1 MRPFSPVAD
10 TLQPCFGLFSAAIA
24 ENTSRSINEW
34 QRDRKITTNK
44 RTSGKKPEKRTRS
57 RGAIVNF
64 LLTLAPLSLL
74 RPWPQPLSLPLSEI
88 VEREKGKRDGK
99 NGRVILLVTK
109 RKIVFFFFF
118 FLFFSVLVLRVVL
131 GRGGAGVLVLRVV
144 LGRGGAGVLVLRV
157 VLGRGQGAG
166 PRALKVVLFYVSKG
180 MSRGR
185 GEKKRISKSTE

>member
-1 MRPFSPVAD
+1 ME
-10 TLQPCFGLFSAAIA
+10 Q
-24 ENTSRSINEW
+24 
-34 QRDRKITTNK
+34 
-44 RTSGKKPEKRTRS
+44 
-57 RGAIVNF
+57 
-64 LLTLAPLSLL
+64 
-74 RPWPQPLSLPLSEI
+74 I

-118 FLFFSVLVLRVVL
+118 LFFS
-131 GRGGAGVLVLRVV
+131 VLVLRVV

-180 MSRGR
+180 MSRAR
-185 GEKKRISKSTE
+185 GEKKRRSKSTE

>member
-1 MRPFSPVAD
+1 ME
-10 TLQPCFGLFSAAIA
+10 Q
-24 ENTSRSINEW
+24 
-34 QRDRKITTNK
+34 
-44 RTSGKKPEKRTRS
+44 
-57 RGAIVNF
+57 
-64 LLTLAPLSLL
+64 
-74 RPWPQPLSLPLSEI
+74 I

-118 FLFFSVLVLRVVL
+118 LFFS
-131 GRGGAGVLVLRVV
+131 VLVLRVV

-185 GEKKRISKSTE
+185 GEKKRRSKSTE

>member
-1 MRPFSPVAD
+1 ME
-10 TLQPCFGLFSAAIA
+10 Q
-24 ENTSRSINEW
+24 
-34 QRDRKITTNK
+34 
-44 RTSGKKPEKRTRS
+44 
-57 RGAIVNF
+57 
-64 LLTLAPLSLL
+64 
-74 RPWPQPLSLPLSEI
+74 I

-144 LGRGGAGVLVLRV
+144 LGRG
-157 VLGRGQGAG
+157 QGAG

-185 GEKKRISKSTE
+185 GEKKRRSKSTE

>member
-1 MRPFSPVAD
+1 ME
-10 TLQPCFGLFSAAIA
+10 Q
-24 ENTSRSINEW
+24 
-34 QRDRKITTNK
+34 
-44 RTSGKKPEKRTRS
+44 
-57 RGAIVNF
+57 
-64 LLTLAPLSLL
+64 
-74 RPWPQPLSLPLSEI
+74 I

-118 FLFFSVLVLRVVL
+118 LFFSVLVLRVVL
-131 GRGGAGVLVLRVV
+131 GRGGAGVLMLRVV

-185 GEKKRISKSTE
+185 GEKKRRSKSTE

>member
-1 MRPFSPVAD
+1 ME
-10 TLQPCFGLFSAAIA
+10 Q
-24 ENTSRSINEW
+24 
-34 QRDRKITTNK
+34 
-44 RTSGKKPEKRTRS
+44 
-57 RGAIVNF
+57 
-64 LLTLAPLSLL
+64 
-74 RPWPQPLSLPLSEI
+74 I

-118 FLFFSVLVLRVVL
+118 LFFS
-131 GRGGAGVLVLRVV
+131 VLVLRVV

>member
-1 MRPFSPVAD
+1 ME
-10 TLQPCFGLFSAAIA
+10 Q
-24 ENTSRSINEW
+24 
-34 QRDRKITTNK
+34 
-44 RTSGKKPEKRTRS
+44 
-57 RGAIVNF
+57 
-64 LLTLAPLSLL
+64 
-74 RPWPQPLSLPLSEI
+74 I

-118 FLFFSVLVLRVVL
+118 LFFS
-131 GRGGAGVLVLRVV
+131 
-144 LGRGGAGVLVLRV
+144 VLVLRV